1 MKMTQPS
8 VHVPATGLA
17 LASLSLAMVLA
28 SLGSSVANVAL
39 PTLMQAF
46 GAPFQAVQWVV
57 LAYLLATTTLIV
69 SVGRLGDMVDRR
81 RLLLAGLALFAVASL
96 LCGAAPTLTLLIAA
110 RALQGLGA
118 AILMTLTLALAS
130 EIAPQNRTG
139 QALGLLG
146 TASAIGTALGPS
158 LGGFLIAGFGWRAI
172 FAINVPLALAALLLA
187 WRWLPAGGRITGTEQ
202 PRFDLLGTF
211 LLALTLGAYAL
222 AMTFG
227 RGTFGML
234 NLALLAATATG
245 LALFLV
251 AEARAASPLMPL
263 RLFHDPALRGG
274 LALNA
279 LVSTVMMTTLVVG
292 PFYLSRALGLHP
304 AAVGMVMSVGP
315 AVVALSGL
323 PAGRLVDRLGT
334 TRLVLPGLAAMLGGT
349 GLLATLPAGAGVP
362 GYLAGIVVTTLGY
375 ALFQTANNTAIM
387 QGVHPDQRG
396 VISGMLNLSRNL
408 GLITGTSVLG
418 AVFALAAGA
427 SDLVAA
433 PPEAVAQGM
442 RTTFT
447 IAAALIFVAL
457 GIAVMS
463 RVPAGRAATLTPVRQ
478 PR

>member
-1 MKMTQPS
+1 MKTSHHPL
-8 VHVPATGLA
+8 PLPGTGLA
-17 LASLSLAMVLA
+17 LVSLSLAMVLA
-28 SLGSSVANVAL
+28 SLGSSIANVAL
-39 PTLMQAF
+39 PTLMQVF
-46 GAPFQAVQWVV
+46 VAPFQVVQWVV

-81 RLLLAGLALFAVASL
+81 RLLLAGLSLFAVASL
-96 LCGAAPTLTLLIAA
+96 LCGVAPTLSLLIAA

-130 EIAPQNRTG
+130 EIAPRNRTG
-139 QALGLLG
+139 QTLGLLG

-172 FAINVPLALAALLLA
+172 FVVNLPLALAALLLA
-187 WRWLPAGGRITGTEQ
+187 WRWLPAVDNAAGTQ
-202 PRFDLLGTF
+202 SPRFDLLGTL

-222 AMTFG
+222 AMTIG
-227 RGTFGML
+227 RGTFGVL
-234 NLALLAATATG
+234 NLALLAVAFAG
-245 LALFLV
+245 LVLFVV

-263 RLFHDPALRGG
+263 RLFHDPARRGG
-274 LALNA
+274 LALSA
-279 LVSTVMMTTLVVG
+279 LVSTMMMTTLVVG
-292 PFYLSRALGLHP
+292 PFYLARGLGLQP

-323 PAGRLVDRLGT
+323 PAGRLVDRLGPP
-334 TRLVLPGLAAMLGGT
+334 RVVLPGLVAMLGGA
-349 GLLATLPAGAGVP
+349 GVLAARPASAGVP
-362 GYLAGIVVTTLGY
+362 GYLTGIVVMTLGY

-396 VISGMLNLSRNL
+396 VVSGMLNLSRNL

-418 AVFALAAGA
+418 TVFALAAGD

-433 PPEAVAQGM
+433 PPEAIASGM
-442 RTTFT
+442 QTTFT
-447 IAAALIFVAL
+447 VAGVLILIAL
-457 GIAVMS
+457 GLAVKS
-463 RVPAGRAATLTPVRQ
+463 RGPVLRAAPLTPSRQ